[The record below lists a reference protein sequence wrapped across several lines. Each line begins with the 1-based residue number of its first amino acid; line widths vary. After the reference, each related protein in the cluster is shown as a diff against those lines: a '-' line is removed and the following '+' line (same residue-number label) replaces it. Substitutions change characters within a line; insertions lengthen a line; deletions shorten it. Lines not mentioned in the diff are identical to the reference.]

1 MIHQD
6 GGGIGYQPG
15 IPVNNIETFLPSLIP
30 DLVLWIK
37 ANDKFVKHETIKSY
51 INKQSYFIKEALLT
65 QFGDTSEMVITEI
78 VSDTPATPNSLI
90 PLVLDTAIPTT
101 FPSLRSVPNEL
112 DAINMSNFRGST
124 KVHTLKLVTS
134 APVETPTSSFSISY
148 GVTFSQNTI
157 TNQIVISTKLVD
169 FPTENPSAEFS
180 ELVVFSRALTLDET
194 SKMEGYIAY
203 KQNTQYTLPLTHP
216 YLPNLI
222 NEPIFSS
229 IASKFKTAEDL
240 LMKYSAQLT
249 VVHTDYLKEKK
260 NTSHTTT
267 VVNYQERIKTC
278 SVKLMQ
284 LVQMLSKAYL
294 YARRIKN
301 LTLATIYSSVEQQP
315 FNESTIEAVLN
326 ECTEVN
332 TSVNS
337 YIQTLLSNYT
347 EPFVKQ
353 TGGANTITT
362 QISDHLLFTE
372 QATQFKNLH
381 QKLKVIS
388 AQISADGDAAY
399 NNLQNI
405 VKDSLTNFIDIV
417 RHHYTDV
424 QTKVSTLNSE
434 FKAIEKTILSKLWL
448 SYLPNID
455 TSTDINGYTNP
466 ALNLI
471 QSYYTDV
478 SGQLTNGDYAYI
490 VSELNELYKITSTI
504 SLKPLNPLFKN
515 LYTDYLSKVV
525 EKSKSYYAEFK
536 KLDASLHVYL
546 NNINMFITTSKETGQ
561 VSTFEDK
568 IDKDSIYESKI
579 QDVYI
584 RKVNPLD
591 SLLFG
596 LEYVETDSSGAIVGS
611 HIIPFFPKLLG
622 YVFINGIYTKT
633 TPYGNI
639 KQTFKI
645 LDSFTDSVY
654 SGLTVEQ
661 RIPLYTYTINSLVEP
676 QRNQMNSIH
685 CVETIHNSP
694 PIVLPSLALS
704 KGDWCLFYNIGVNP
718 IAIRNPGVTGT
729 RDSIDIIG
737 SNQGF
742 LYIYTEGETNYY
754 GRRAI
759 TANQLPYDTLLN
771 CPRASLSMFIDEI
784 GTHVYIRKVD
794 EDTYEPV
801 YSPEGYLVEVVKA
814 DDGMVYDID
823 DVYRAFPYSIYAV
836 SPDKRVSLTFN
847 PQKKKMVQI
856 LPNTF
861 SISKDALTGFAV
873 LLNKNGLVCMNEY
886 GYCKYIHIP
895 IQRIGE
901 TNKIHGAYNDLSI
914 ETTGMT
920 VQQPYEIED
929 FLQFESLFRTRF
941 VSNSGSHNIFVT
953 NTFNP
958 IVSPDG
964 ICIEVPPITSSSP
977 LTYSDGNV
985 SREISMVN
993 SIPLPPNTSIGAYEY
1008 INTARVLK
1016 AKTEIE
1022 SISRNN
1028 LRYESAKKYMEY
1040 EIASLVS
1047 KESEIKTFGSEA
1059 INALDDAKK
1068 AFGQSLANL
1077 TPTTVDVSLN
1087 TFFLS
1092 YKQAHSIIDVYL
1104 KAIGEIKSVKREIAY
1119 WNTTGKDK
1127 INSEIL
1133 KIQAELQINV
1143 KERGTTSAPD
1153 IEELLISSIDAQSSF
1168 NTTLILCMNYVLS
1181 PPSLVSEV
1189 HPWYVN
1195 AQPMIT
1201 KLVSLSDD
1209 ISETVNEELPRLIQ
1223 RYKSKQ
1229 VSNNLASQ
1237 VKAHFEEIHTSW
1249 SDIQDTKMGVDT
1261 YIQSRVQSTSS
1272 DQQRQTQVIISQI
1285 EGMIA
1290 NKEVVFNSLYKQVKL
1305 ESPNIKQINSLE
1317 IFKKDLTVLRTQLNI
1332 GVQGI
1337 MKIMG

>member
-1 MIHQD
+1 MIHQ
-6 GGGIGYQPG
+6 GGGVGYQPG

-37 ANDKFVKHETIKSY
+37 ANDKFVKYETIKSY

-101 FPSLRSVPNEL
+101 FPNLRSVPNEL
-112 DAINMSNFRGST
+112 DAINMSNFRGAT
-124 KVHTLKLVTS
+124 KVHSLKLVTS

-180 ELVVFSRALTLDET
+180 ELVVFSRPLTLDET

-222 NEPIFSS
+222 NDPIFSS
-229 IASKFKTAEDL
+229 IAIKFKSAEDL

-249 VVHTDYLKEKK
+249 VVYTDYLKEKGE
-260 NTSHTTT
+260 TSLTAN
-267 VVNYQERIKTC
+267 VVNYQQRIKTC
-278 SVKLMQ
+278 TVKLMQ
-284 LVQMLSKAYL
+284 LVQMLSKGYL
-294 YARRIKN
+294 YARRLN
-301 LTLATIYSSVEQQP
+301 RLTLDTIYSSIEQQP
-315 FNESTIEAVLN
+315 FNESTIETVVK
-326 ECTEVN
+326 ECTDLN

-381 QKLKVIS
+381 QTLKVRS

-399 NNLQNI
+399 NNLQNT
-405 VKDSLTNFIDIV
+405 VKDSLTKFIDIV
-417 RHHYTDV
+417 RHHYTDI
-424 QTKVSTLNSE
+424 QTKVSALKSE
-434 FKAIEKTILSKLWL
+434 LQPIQKIILSKVWL
-448 SYLPNID
+448 SYLPTID

-471 QSYYTDV
+471 ESYCTDV
-478 SGQLTNGDYAYI
+478 SRQLTKGDYAYI
-490 VSELNELYKITSTI
+490 VSEITELYKITSSI
-504 SLKPLNPLFKN
+504 SSLSLNPVFKN

-561 VSTFEDK
+561 VSTFEDR

-584 RKVNPLD
+584 RKVNTLD

-596 LEYVETDSSGAIVGS
+596 LEYVETDSSGIVVGS
-611 HIIPFFPKLLG
+611 HIIPFFPKLLA
-622 YVFINGIYTKT
+622 YVFVNDTYTKT
-633 TPYGNI
+633 TPYENI

-645 LDSFTDSVY
+645 LEPFTDSVY
-654 SGLTVEQ
+654 TGLTKDQ
-661 RIPLYTYTINSLVEP
+661 STPLYTYSVNSLVEL
-676 QRNQMNSIH
+676 QRNQMSSIH
-685 CVETIHNSP
+685 CVQTVHNSP
-694 PIVLPSLALS
+694 PIVLPYLALT
-704 KGDWCLFYNIGVNP
+704 KGDWCLFYNIGQNP
-718 IAIRNPGVTGT
+718 IAIRNPGVVNTG
-729 RDSIDIIG
+729 DSIDVIG

-754 GRRAI
+754 GRWAW
-759 TANQLPYDTLLN
+759 TQNQLPYDTLLN

-784 GTHVYIRKVD
+784 GTHVYIRKIG

-801 YSPEGYLVEVVKA
+801 YSPEGYLVEVIKA

-823 DVYRAFPYSIYAV
+823 DVYRAFPYSIFAV
-836 SPDKRVSLTFN
+836 SPEKRLSLTFN

-861 SISKDALTGFAV
+861 SISKDSLTGFAV
-873 LLNKNGLVCMNEY
+873 LLNKDGLVCMNEY
-886 GYCKYIHIP
+886 GYCKYIHVP
-895 IQRIGE
+895 IQRIGQ
-901 TNKIHGAYNDLSI
+901 TNKIHGSYNDLSI
-914 ETTGMT
+914 ETTGTT

-941 VSNSGSHNIFVT
+941 ISNSGAQNMFVT

-958 IVSPDG
+958 IISPDG

-977 LTYSDGNV
+977 LAYSDGNV

-1008 INTARVLK
+1008 INTSRVLK

-1040 EIASLVS
+1040 EIANLVS
-1047 KESEIKTFGSEA
+1047 KESEIRTFGSDA
-1059 INALDDAKK
+1059 VNALDDAKK
-1068 AFGQSLANL
+1068 QFEQSLSNL
-1077 TPTTVDVSLN
+1077 TPDTVDVSLN

-1092 YKQAHSIIDVYL
+1092 YKQAHTIIDVYL
-1104 KAIGEIKSVKREIAY
+1104 KAISEIKSVKREVAY

-1133 KIQAELQINV
+1133 KLQAELQINV

-1168 NTTLILCMNYVLS
+1168 NTTLVLCMNYVLS
-1181 PPSLVSEV
+1181 PPNLVSEV
-1189 HPWYVN
+1189 HAWYVN

-1223 RYKSKQ
+1223 RYKNKQ
-1229 VSNNLASQ
+1229 VSSNLASQ
-1237 VKAHFEEIHTSW
+1237 VKAHFEEIHIAW
-1249 SDIQDTKMGVDT
+1249 SAIQDTKMGLDT
-1261 YIQSRVQSTSS
+1261 YIQSRVQTTSS

-1290 NKEVVFNSLYKQVKL
+1290 DKEIVFNSFYKQVKL
-1305 ESPNIKQINSLE
+1305 ESPNMNQISSLE
-1317 IFKKDLTVLRTQLNI
+1317 LFKKDLTVLRSQLNI

>member
-1 MIHQD
+1 MIHQH
-6 GGGIGYQPG
+6 GGGVGYQPG

-37 ANDKFVKHETIKSY
+37 ANDTFLKRETIKSY
-51 INKQSYFIKEALLT
+51 INKQTYFIKEALLT

-101 FPSLRSVPNEL
+101 FPNLRTVPNEL
-112 DAINMSNFRGST
+112 DAINMSNFRGTT
-124 KVHTLKLVTS
+124 KVHSLKLVSS
-134 APVETPTSSFSISY
+134 APIESATSSFSISY
-148 GVTFSQNTI
+148 GVTFSYNTI

-169 FPTENPSAEFS
+169 FPTENPTAEFS

-222 NEPIFSS
+222 NDPIFST
-229 IASKFKTAEDL
+229 IASKFKSTEDL

-249 VVHTDYLKEKK
+249 VAHTDYLKEKGE
-260 NTSHTTT
+260 TPHTAN
-267 VVNYQERIKTC
+267 VVNYQQRIKMC

-294 YARRIKN
+294 YARRLKR
-301 LTLATIYSSVEQQP
+301 LTLDTIYSCVEQQP
-315 FNESTIEAVLN
+315 FNESTIETVIN
-326 ECTEVN
+326 ECNEVN
-332 TSVNS
+332 TNVNS
-337 YIQTLLSNYT
+337 YIQTLLNNYT

-372 QATQFKNLH
+372 QATQFKKLH
-381 QKLKVIS
+381 QTLKVKS

-399 NNLQNI
+399 NKLQNT

-417 RHHYTDV
+417 RHHYNDV
-424 QTKVSTLNSE
+424 QTKVSALKS
-434 FKAIEKTILSKLWL
+434 KLQPIQKTILSKLWL
-448 SYLPNID
+448 SYLPTID
-455 TSTDINGYTNP
+455 SSTNINGYTNP

-478 SGQLTNGDYAYI
+478 SGQLTNGDYTYI
-490 VSELNELYKITSTI
+490 VSEVTELHKITSNI
-504 SLKPLNPLFKN
+504 SLIPINPTFKN

-525 EKSKSYYAEFK
+525 EKSKTYYAEFK

-546 NNINMFITTSKETGQ
+546 NNINMFITASKETGQ
-561 VSTFEDK
+561 VSTFEDR
-568 IDKDSIYESKI
+568 IDTHSIYKSKI

-584 RKVNPLD
+584 RKVNTLD
-591 SLLFG
+591 TLLFG
-596 LEYVETDSSGAIVGS
+596 IEYVETDSSGIIVDS
-611 HIIPFFPKLLG
+611 HVIPFFPKLLG
-622 YVFINGIYTKT
+622 YVFVNGAYTKT
-633 TPYGNI
+633 TAYENI
-639 KQTFKI
+639 TQTFRI
-645 LDSFTDSVY
+645 LDAFSESVY
-654 SGLTVEQ
+654 TGLTIEQ
-661 RIPLYTYTINSLVEP
+661 RTPLYTYSVSSLIEV
-676 QRNQMNSIH
+676 QRNQMCSIH
-685 CVETIHNSP
+685 CVQTAVSSP
-694 PIVLPSLALS
+694 PIVLPFLALS

-718 IAIRNPGVTGT
+718 IAIRNPGVADTS
-729 RDSIDIIG
+729 DSIDVIG

-784 GTHVYIRKVD
+784 GTHVYIRKVT

-823 DVYRAFPYSIYAV
+823 DVYRAFPYSIFAV
-836 SPDKRVSLTFN
+836 SPDKRMSLTFN

-856 LPNTF
+856 LPNSF
-861 SISKDALTGFAV
+861 SISKDTLTGFAV
-873 LLNKNGLVCMNEY
+873 LLNKHGLVCMNEY
-886 GYCKYIHIP
+886 GYCKYIHVP

-901 TNKIHGAYNDLSI
+901 TNKIHGSYNDLSI
-914 ETTGMT
+914 ETTGTT

-941 VSNSGSHNIFVT
+941 VSNSGAQNMFVT

-964 ICIEVPPITSSSP
+964 ICVEVPPITSSSP
-977 LTYSDGNV
+977 LAYSDGNTL
-985 SREISMVN
+985 REFSMVN

-1008 INTARVLK
+1008 INTQRVLK

-1022 SISRNN
+1022 TISRNN
-1028 LRYESAKKYMEY
+1028 LRYESAKKYIEH

-1047 KESEIKTFGSEA
+1047 KESEIKTFGSDA
-1059 INALDDAKK
+1059 VNALDDAKK

-1077 TPTTVDVSLN
+1077 TPATVDSCLN
-1087 TFFLS
+1087 MFFVS
-1092 YKQAHSIIDVYL
+1092 YKQAHAIIDVYL
-1104 KAIGEIKSVKREIAY
+1104 KAISEIKSVKREVAY

-1127 INSEIL
+1127 INFEIL
-1133 KIQAELQINV
+1133 KLQAELQINV

-1153 IEELLISSIDAQSSF
+1153 IEELLTSSIDAQSSF
-1168 NTTLILCMNYVLS
+1168 NTTLTMCMNYVLS
-1181 PPSLVSEV
+1181 PPNLVSEV
-1189 HPWYVN
+1189 HAWYVN

-1209 ISETVNEELPRLIQ
+1209 VTETVNEELPRLIQ

-1229 VSNNLASQ
+1229 VSNTVASQ
-1237 VKAHFEEIHTSW
+1237 VKVLFEEIHTAW
-1249 SDIQDTKMGVDT
+1249 SSIQDTKMGLDT
-1261 YIQSRVQSTSS
+1261 YIQSRVQSISS
-1272 DQQRQTQVIISQI
+1272 DQQRQTQIITTQVES
-1285 EGMIA
+1285 MIA
-1290 NKEVVFNSLYKQVKL
+1290 NKEVVFNALYKEVKL
-1305 ESPNIKQINSLE
+1305 ESPNINQISSLE
-1317 IFKKDLTVLRTQLNI
+1317 SFKKDLAVLLKQLNI